1 MSKDVAMSSPAD
13 RNASTDG
20 VIVIDHLVKTFGSVR
35 AVDDLSFTVRPG
47 RVTGFLGPNGAGKT
61 TTLRILLGLVAPTAG
76 TATIGG
82 TTYGQVTPP
91 MRAVGAALEAASF
104 HPGRSALDHLRVYA
118 PQAGVSDARCREVLA
133 FVGLDTVAGRRA
145 GGFSLGMRQ
154 RLALATTLLGDP
166 PVLLLDEPA
175 NGLDPAGM
183 AWLRRLLTDWAAQG
197 RTVLFSSHVL
207 TEVEFVADRIVI
219 IDHGRVV
226 REGAAEQ
233 LYGSERAVVVRAE
246 DCESLKRLA
255 RDEGWTFR
263 RDGADRL
270 VIHGVSSAVV
280 GSAVAGA
287 GIALTELSSETST
300 RQLEDLFLDLTT
312 AEDHA

>member
-1 MSKDVAMSSPAD
+1 MIEV
-13 RNASTDG
+13 TDIGKLYGETAALKG
-20 VIVIDHLVKTFGSVR
+20 VTFS
-35 AVDDLSFTVRPG
+35 APPG
-47 RVTGFLGPNGAGKT
+47 AVTGFLGPNGAGKT
-61 TTLRILLGLVAPTAG
+61 TALRILLGLARPDRG
-76 TATIGG
+76 TALIDG
-82 TTYGQVTPP
+82 TKYADLKSPRRV
-91 MRAVGAALEAASF
+91 VGAVIDSMGFE
-104 HPGRSALDHLRVYA
+104 PGRTGRDHLRV
-118 PQAGVSDARCREVLA
+118 VARAAAIKQTRVDEVLD
-133 FVGLDTVAGRRA
+133 FVDLTDAADRAA
-145 GGFSLGMRQ
+145 GGYSQGMRQ
-154 RLALATTLLGDP
+154 RLALASALLGDP
-166 PVLLLDEPA
+166 QVLLLDEPA

>member
-1 MSKDVAMSSPAD
+1 MIEV
-13 RNASTDG
+13 TDIGKLYGETAALKG
-20 VIVIDHLVKTFGSVR
+20 VTFS
-35 AVDDLSFTVRPG
+35 APPG
-47 RVTGFLGPNGAGKT
+47 AVTGFLGPNGAGKT
-61 TTLRILLGLVAPTAG
+61 TALRILLGLARPDRG
-76 TATIGG
+76 TALIDG
-82 TTYGQVTPP
+82 TKYADLKSPRRV
-91 MRAVGAALEAASF
+91 VGAVIDSMGFE
-104 HPGRSALDHLRVYA
+104 PGRTGRDHLRV
-118 PQAGVSDARCREVLA
+118 VARAAAIKQTRVDEVLD
-133 FVGLDTVAGRRA
+133 FVDLTDAADRAA
-145 GGFSLGMRQ
+145 GGYSQGMRQ
-154 RLALATTLLGDP
+154 RLALASALLGDP
-166 PVLLLDEPA
+166 QVLLLDEPA

-270 VIHGVSSAVV
+270 VIHGASSAVV

>member
-1 MSKDVAMSSPAD
+1 MIEV
-13 RNASTDG
+13 TDIGKLYGETAALKG
-20 VIVIDHLVKTFGSVR
+20 VTFS
-35 AVDDLSFTVRPG
+35 APPG
-47 RVTGFLGPNGAGKT
+47 AVTGFLGPNGAGKT
-61 TTLRILLGLVAPTAG
+61 TALRILLGLARPDRG
-76 TATIGG
+76 TALIDG
-82 TTYGQVTPP
+82 TKYADLKSPRRV
-91 MRAVGAALEAASF
+91 VGAVIDSMGFE
-104 HPGRSALDHLRVYA
+104 PGRTGRDHLRV
-118 PQAGVSDARCREVLA
+118 VARAAAIKQTRVDEVLD
-133 FVGLDTVAGRRA
+133 FVDLTDAADRAA
-145 GGFSLGMRQ
+145 GGYSQGMRQ
-154 RLALATTLLGDP
+154 RLALASALLGDP
-166 PVLLLDEPA
+166 KVLLLDEPA

-270 VIHGVSSAVV
+270 VIHGASSAVV

>member
-1 MSKDVAMSSPAD
+1 MIEV
-13 RNASTDG
+13 TDIGKLYGETAALKG
-20 VIVIDHLVKTFGSVR
+20 VTFS
-35 AVDDLSFTVRPG
+35 APPG
-47 RVTGFLGPNGAGKT
+47 AVTGFLGPNGAGKT
-61 TTLRILLGLVAPTAG
+61 TALRILLGLARPDRG
-76 TATIGG
+76 TALIDG
-82 TTYGQVTPP
+82 TKYADLKSPRRV
-91 MRAVGAALEAASF
+91 VGAVIDSMGFE
-104 HPGRSALDHLRVYA
+104 PGRTGRDHLRV
-118 PQAGVSDARCREVLA
+118 VARAAAIKQTRVDEVLD
-133 FVGLDTVAGRRA
+133 FVDLTDAADRAA
-145 GGFSLGMRQ
+145 GGYSQGMRQ
-154 RLALATTLLGDP
+154 RRALASALLGDP
-166 PVLLLDEPA
+166 QVLLLDEPA

>member
-1 MSKDVAMSSPAD
+1 MIEV
-13 RNASTDG
+13 TDIGKLYGETAALKG
-20 VIVIDHLVKTFGSVR
+20 VTFS
-35 AVDDLSFTVRPG
+35 APPG
-47 RVTGFLGPNGAGKT
+47 AVTGFLGPNGAGKT
-61 TTLRILLGLVAPTAG
+61 TALRILLGLARPDRG
-76 TATIGG
+76 TALIDG
-82 TTYGQVTPP
+82 TKYADLKSPRRV
-91 MRAVGAALEAASF
+91 VGAVIDSMGFE
-104 HPGRSALDHLRVYA
+104 PGRTGRDHLRV
-118 PQAGVSDARCREVLA
+118 VARAAAIKQTRVDEVLD
-133 FVGLDTVAGRRA
+133 FVDLTDAADRAA
-145 GGFSLGMRQ
+145 GGYSQGMRQ
-154 RLALATTLLGDP
+154 RLALASALLGDP
-166 PVLLLDEPA
+166 QVLLLDEPA

-246 DCESLKRLA
+246 DCESLERLA

-270 VIHGVSSAVV
+270 VIHGASSAVV

>member
-1 MSKDVAMSSPAD
+1 
-13 RNASTDG
+13 
-20 VIVIDHLVKTFGSVR
+20 
-35 AVDDLSFTVRPG
+35 
-47 RVTGFLGPNGAGKT
+47 VTGFLGPNGAGKT
-61 TTLRILLGLVAPTAG
+61 TALRILLGLARPDRG
-76 TATIGG
+76 TALIDG
-82 TTYGQVTPP
+82 TKYADLKSPRRV
-91 MRAVGAALEAASF
+91 VGAVIDSMGFE
-104 HPGRSALDHLRVYA
+104 PGRTGRDHLRV
-118 PQAGVSDARCREVLA
+118 VARAAAIKQTRVDEVLD
-133 FVGLDTVAGRRA
+133 FVDLTDAADRAA
-145 GGFSLGMRQ
+145 GGYSQGMRQ
-154 RLALATTLLGDP
+154 RLALASALLGDP
-166 PVLLLDEPA
+166 QVLLLDEPA